1 MFKQTGVVRV
11 DTIDELIDTLQA
23 FDRLPLPGG
32 GNLFLYSQAGG
43 PGIYCTDAIARW
55 PQLKMPLVSD
65 DTKARLAAT
74 QQPMAN
80 ICHPEGYADITA
92 SASVRNHVDGLQ
104 IVLQDENVDAVVFIT
119 VVPTFLPQEELAR
132 ELVKMTETTPQAQE
146 KPVFYCVMAGAYTS
160 PARRIMEQA
169 GLCTFAPRTRPSWQ
183 RRICA
188 ITPPFAGGR
197 RRTEPCLKKNTAALN
212 ERDSSSLLSSCGVRM
227 VASVLLDKPDRAAF
241 EAASRQLG
249 FPVAMKVLSDD
260 ILHKTDVGCVVLNV
274 TDVDG
279 MQAAY
284 DTIMANA
291 AKNAPRARVQGV
303 LAEQML
309 PKGFE
314 VLLGVSTDPQF
325 GHVIMAGLGGV
336 LVELLHAVSLRVL
349 PITRQD
355 AEDMIDET
363 PLAKAC
369 QGLQASST
377 AGRKSWRP

>member
-1 MFKQTGVVRV
+1 MS
-11 DTIDELIDTLQA
+11 E
-23 FDRLPLPGG
+23 
-32 GNLFLYSQAGG
+32 
-43 PGIYCTDAIARW
+43 
-55 PQLKMPLVSD
+55 
-65 DTKARLAAT
+65 
-74 QQPMAN
+74 
-80 ICHPEGYADITA
+80 
-92 SASVRNHVDGLQ
+92 
-104 IVLQDENVDAVVFIT
+104 
-119 VVPTFLPQEELAR
+119 
-132 ELVKMTETTPQAQE
+132 
-146 KPVFYCVMAGAYTS
+146 
-160 PARRIMEQA
+160 
-169 GLCTFAPRTRPSWQ
+169 
-183 RRICA
+183 
-188 ITPPFAGGR
+188 
-197 RRTEPCLKKNTAALN
+197 KNTVALN

-291 AKNAPRARVQGV
+291 AKNAPGARVQGV

-369 QGLQASST
+369 QGLRGQQYRREEIVEALMYLSRLVEEHPEITEVDINPLMLYGDGRPAT
-377 AGRKSWRP
+377 AVDAMVVMKK

>member
-1 MFKQTGVVRV
+1 MS
-11 DTIDELIDTLQA
+11 E
-23 FDRLPLPGG
+23 
-32 GNLFLYSQAGG
+32 
-43 PGIYCTDAIARW
+43 
-55 PQLKMPLVSD
+55 
-65 DTKARLAAT
+65 
-74 QQPMAN
+74 
-80 ICHPEGYADITA
+80 
-92 SASVRNHVDGLQ
+92 
-104 IVLQDENVDAVVFIT
+104 
-119 VVPTFLPQEELAR
+119 
-132 ELVKMTETTPQAQE
+132 
-146 KPVFYCVMAGAYTS
+146 
-160 PARRIMEQA
+160 
-169 GLCTFAPRTRPSWQ
+169 
-183 RRICA
+183 
-188 ITPPFAGGR
+188 
-197 RRTEPCLKKNTAALN
+197 KNTVALN

-291 AKNAPRARVQGV
+291 AKNAPGARVQGV

-369 QGLQASST
+369 QGLRGQQYRREEIVEALMCLSRLVEEHPEIVTSPPPGRWPGPHSPPGSAALPGRFP
-377 AGRKSWRP
+377 AGRSR

>member
-1 MFKQTGVVRV
+1 MS
-11 DTIDELIDTLQA
+11 E
-23 FDRLPLPGG
+23 
-32 GNLFLYSQAGG
+32 
-43 PGIYCTDAIARW
+43 
-55 PQLKMPLVSD
+55 
-65 DTKARLAAT
+65 
-74 QQPMAN
+74 
-80 ICHPEGYADITA
+80 
-92 SASVRNHVDGLQ
+92 
-104 IVLQDENVDAVVFIT
+104 
-119 VVPTFLPQEELAR
+119 
-132 ELVKMTETTPQAQE
+132 
-146 KPVFYCVMAGAYTS
+146 
-160 PARRIMEQA
+160 
-169 GLCTFAPRTRPSWQ
+169 
-183 RRICA
+183 
-188 ITPPFAGGR
+188 
-197 RRTEPCLKKNTAALN
+197 KNTVALN

-291 AKNAPRARVQGV
+291 AQNAPGARVQGV

-369 QGLQASST
+369 QGLRGQQYRLMCLSRLVEEHPEITEVDINPLMLYGDGRPAT
-377 AGRKSWRP
+377 AVDAMVVMKK

>member
-1 MFKQTGVVRV
+1 MS
-11 DTIDELIDTLQA
+11 E
-23 FDRLPLPGG
+23 
-32 GNLFLYSQAGG
+32 
-43 PGIYCTDAIARW
+43 
-55 PQLKMPLVSD
+55 
-65 DTKARLAAT
+65 
-74 QQPMAN
+74 
-80 ICHPEGYADITA
+80 
-92 SASVRNHVDGLQ
+92 
-104 IVLQDENVDAVVFIT
+104 
-119 VVPTFLPQEELAR
+119 
-132 ELVKMTETTPQAQE
+132 
-146 KPVFYCVMAGAYTS
+146 
-160 PARRIMEQA
+160 
-169 GLCTFAPRTRPSWQ
+169 
-183 RRICA
+183 
-188 ITPPFAGGR
+188 
-197 RRTEPCLKKNTAALN
+197 KNTVALN

-291 AKNAPRARVQGV
+291 AKNAPGARVQGV

-369 QGLQASST
+369 QGLRGQQYRREEIVKALMCLSRLVEEHPEITEVDINPLMLYGDGRT
-377 AGRKSWRP
+377 AVDALVVMKK

>member
-1 MFKQTGVVRV
+1 MS
-11 DTIDELIDTLQA
+11 E
-23 FDRLPLPGG
+23 
-32 GNLFLYSQAGG
+32 
-43 PGIYCTDAIARW
+43 
-55 PQLKMPLVSD
+55 
-65 DTKARLAAT
+65 
-74 QQPMAN
+74 
-80 ICHPEGYADITA
+80 
-92 SASVRNHVDGLQ
+92 
-104 IVLQDENVDAVVFIT
+104 
-119 VVPTFLPQEELAR
+119 
-132 ELVKMTETTPQAQE
+132 
-146 KPVFYCVMAGAYTS
+146 
-160 PARRIMEQA
+160 
-169 GLCTFAPRTRPSWQ
+169 
-183 RRICA
+183 
-188 ITPPFAGGR
+188 
-197 RRTEPCLKKNTAALN
+197 KNTVALN

-291 AKNAPRARVQGV
+291 AKNAPGARVQGV

-369 QGLQASST
+369 QGLRGQQYRREEIVEALMCLSRLVEEYPEITEVDINPLMLYGDGRPAT
-377 AGRKSWRP
+377 AVDAMVVMKK

>member
-1 MFKQTGVVRV
+1 MS
-11 DTIDELIDTLQA
+11 E
-23 FDRLPLPGG
+23 
-32 GNLFLYSQAGG
+32 
-43 PGIYCTDAIARW
+43 
-55 PQLKMPLVSD
+55 
-65 DTKARLAAT
+65 
-74 QQPMAN
+74 
-80 ICHPEGYADITA
+80 
-92 SASVRNHVDGLQ
+92 
-104 IVLQDENVDAVVFIT
+104 
-119 VVPTFLPQEELAR
+119 
-132 ELVKMTETTPQAQE
+132 
-146 KPVFYCVMAGAYTS
+146 
-160 PARRIMEQA
+160 
-169 GLCTFAPRTRPSWQ
+169 
-183 RRICA
+183 
-188 ITPPFAGGR
+188 
-197 RRTEPCLKKNTAALN
+197 KNTVALN

-274 TDVDG
+274 TDV
-279 MQAAY
+279 Y
-284 DTIMANA
+284 DTIVANA
-291 AKNAPRARVQGV
+291 AQNAPGARVQGV

-369 QGLQASST
+369 QGLRGQQYRREEIVEALMCLSRLVEEHPEITEVDINPLMLYGDGRPAT
-377 AGRKSWRP
+377 AVDAMVVMKK

>member
-1 MFKQTGVVRV
+1 MS
-11 DTIDELIDTLQA
+11 E
-23 FDRLPLPGG
+23 
-32 GNLFLYSQAGG
+32 
-43 PGIYCTDAIARW
+43 
-55 PQLKMPLVSD
+55 
-65 DTKARLAAT
+65 
-74 QQPMAN
+74 
-80 ICHPEGYADITA
+80 
-92 SASVRNHVDGLQ
+92 
-104 IVLQDENVDAVVFIT
+104 
-119 VVPTFLPQEELAR
+119 
-132 ELVKMTETTPQAQE
+132 
-146 KPVFYCVMAGAYTS
+146 
-160 PARRIMEQA
+160 
-169 GLCTFAPRTRPSWQ
+169 
-183 RRICA
+183 
-188 ITPPFAGGR
+188 
-197 RRTEPCLKKNTAALN
+197 KNTVALN

-291 AKNAPRARVQGV
+291 AKNAPGARVQGV

-369 QGLQASST
+369 QGLRGQQYRREEIVEALMCLSHLVEEHPEITEVDINPLMLYGDGRPAT
-377 AGRKSWRP
+377 AVDAMVVMKK

>member
-1 MFKQTGVVRV
+1 MS
-11 DTIDELIDTLQA
+11 E
-23 FDRLPLPGG
+23 
-32 GNLFLYSQAGG
+32 
-43 PGIYCTDAIARW
+43 
-55 PQLKMPLVSD
+55 
-65 DTKARLAAT
+65 
-74 QQPMAN
+74 
-80 ICHPEGYADITA
+80 
-92 SASVRNHVDGLQ
+92 
-104 IVLQDENVDAVVFIT
+104 
-119 VVPTFLPQEELAR
+119 
-132 ELVKMTETTPQAQE
+132 
-146 KPVFYCVMAGAYTS
+146 
-160 PARRIMEQA
+160 
-169 GLCTFAPRTRPSWQ
+169 
-183 RRICA
+183 
-188 ITPPFAGGR
+188 
-197 RRTEPCLKKNTAALN
+197 KNTVALN

-291 AKNAPRARVQGV
+291 AQNAPGARVQGV

-369 QGLQASST
+369 QGLRGQQFRREEIVEVLMCLSRLVEEHPEITEVDINPLMLYGDGRPAT
-377 AGRKSWRP
+377 AVDAMVVMKK

>member
-1 MFKQTGVVRV
+1 MS
-11 DTIDELIDTLQA
+11 E
-23 FDRLPLPGG
+23 
-32 GNLFLYSQAGG
+32 
-43 PGIYCTDAIARW
+43 
-55 PQLKMPLVSD
+55 
-65 DTKARLAAT
+65 
-74 QQPMAN
+74 
-80 ICHPEGYADITA
+80 
-92 SASVRNHVDGLQ
+92 
-104 IVLQDENVDAVVFIT
+104 
-119 VVPTFLPQEELAR
+119 
-132 ELVKMTETTPQAQE
+132 
-146 KPVFYCVMAGAYTS
+146 
-160 PARRIMEQA
+160 
-169 GLCTFAPRTRPSWQ
+169 
-183 RRICA
+183 
-188 ITPPFAGGR
+188 
-197 RRTEPCLKKNTAALN
+197 KNTVALN

-291 AKNAPRARVQGV
+291 AQNAPGARVQGV

-369 QGLQASST
+369 QGLRGQQYRREEIVEVLMCLSRLVEEHPEITEVDINPLMLYGDGRPAT
-377 AGRKSWRP
+377 AVDAMVVMKK

>member
-1 MFKQTGVVRV
+1 MS
-11 DTIDELIDTLQA
+11 E
-23 FDRLPLPGG
+23 
-32 GNLFLYSQAGG
+32 
-43 PGIYCTDAIARW
+43 
-55 PQLKMPLVSD
+55 
-65 DTKARLAAT
+65 
-74 QQPMAN
+74 
-80 ICHPEGYADITA
+80 
-92 SASVRNHVDGLQ
+92 
-104 IVLQDENVDAVVFIT
+104 
-119 VVPTFLPQEELAR
+119 
-132 ELVKMTETTPQAQE
+132 
-146 KPVFYCVMAGAYTS
+146 
-160 PARRIMEQA
+160 
-169 GLCTFAPRTRPSWQ
+169 
-183 RRICA
+183 
-188 ITPPFAGGR
+188 
-197 RRTEPCLKKNTAALN
+197 KNTVALN

-291 AKNAPRARVQGV
+291 AKNAPGARVQGV

-369 QGLQASST
+369 QGLRGQQYRREEIVEALMCLSLLVEEHPEITEVDINPLMLYGDGRPAT
-377 AGRKSWRP
+377 AVDAMVVMKK

>member
-1 MFKQTGVVRV
+1 MS
-11 DTIDELIDTLQA
+11 E
-23 FDRLPLPGG
+23 
-32 GNLFLYSQAGG
+32 
-43 PGIYCTDAIARW
+43 
-55 PQLKMPLVSD
+55 
-65 DTKARLAAT
+65 
-74 QQPMAN
+74 
-80 ICHPEGYADITA
+80 
-92 SASVRNHVDGLQ
+92 
-104 IVLQDENVDAVVFIT
+104 
-119 VVPTFLPQEELAR
+119 
-132 ELVKMTETTPQAQE
+132 
-146 KPVFYCVMAGAYTS
+146 
-160 PARRIMEQA
+160 
-169 GLCTFAPRTRPSWQ
+169 
-183 RRICA
+183 
-188 ITPPFAGGR
+188 
-197 RRTEPCLKKNTAALN
+197 KNTVALN

-291 AKNAPRARVQGV
+291 AQNAPGARVQGV

-369 QGLQASST
+369 QGLRGQQYRREEIVETLMCLSRLVEEHPEITEVDINPLMLYGDGRPAT
-377 AGRKSWRP
+377 AVDAMVVMKK

>member
-1 MFKQTGVVRV
+1 MS
-11 DTIDELIDTLQA
+11 E
-23 FDRLPLPGG
+23 
-32 GNLFLYSQAGG
+32 
-43 PGIYCTDAIARW
+43 
-55 PQLKMPLVSD
+55 
-65 DTKARLAAT
+65 
-74 QQPMAN
+74 
-80 ICHPEGYADITA
+80 
-92 SASVRNHVDGLQ
+92 
-104 IVLQDENVDAVVFIT
+104 
-119 VVPTFLPQEELAR
+119 
-132 ELVKMTETTPQAQE
+132 
-146 KPVFYCVMAGAYTS
+146 
-160 PARRIMEQA
+160 
-169 GLCTFAPRTRPSWQ
+169 
-183 RRICA
+183 
-188 ITPPFAGGR
+188 
-197 RRTEPCLKKNTAALN
+197 KNTVALN

-291 AKNAPRARVQGV
+291 AKNAPGARVQGV

-369 QGLQASST
+369 QGLRGQQYRREEIVEALMCLSRLVGEHPEITEVDINPLMLYGDGRPAT
-377 AGRKSWRP
+377 AVDAMVVMKK

>member
-1 MFKQTGVVRV
+1 MS
-11 DTIDELIDTLQA
+11 E
-23 FDRLPLPGG
+23 
-32 GNLFLYSQAGG
+32 
-43 PGIYCTDAIARW
+43 
-55 PQLKMPLVSD
+55 
-65 DTKARLAAT
+65 
-74 QQPMAN
+74 
-80 ICHPEGYADITA
+80 
-92 SASVRNHVDGLQ
+92 
-104 IVLQDENVDAVVFIT
+104 
-119 VVPTFLPQEELAR
+119 
-132 ELVKMTETTPQAQE
+132 
-146 KPVFYCVMAGAYTS
+146 
-160 PARRIMEQA
+160 
-169 GLCTFAPRTRPSWQ
+169 
-183 RRICA
+183 
-188 ITPPFAGGR
+188 
-197 RRTEPCLKKNTAALN
+197 KNTVALN

-291 AKNAPRARVQGV
+291 AQNAPGARVQGV
-303 LAEQML
+303 LAQQML

-369 QGLQASST
+369 QGLRGQQYRREEIVEAQMCLSRLVEEHPEITEVDINPLMLYGDGRPAT
-377 AGRKSWRP
+377 AVDAMVVMKK

>member
-1 MFKQTGVVRV
+1 MS
-11 DTIDELIDTLQA
+11 E
-23 FDRLPLPGG
+23 
-32 GNLFLYSQAGG
+32 
-43 PGIYCTDAIARW
+43 
-55 PQLKMPLVSD
+55 
-65 DTKARLAAT
+65 
-74 QQPMAN
+74 
-80 ICHPEGYADITA
+80 
-92 SASVRNHVDGLQ
+92 
-104 IVLQDENVDAVVFIT
+104 
-119 VVPTFLPQEELAR
+119 
-132 ELVKMTETTPQAQE
+132 
-146 KPVFYCVMAGAYTS
+146 
-160 PARRIMEQA
+160 
-169 GLCTFAPRTRPSWQ
+169 
-183 RRICA
+183 
-188 ITPPFAGGR
+188 
-197 RRTEPCLKKNTAALN
+197 KNTVALN

-291 AKNAPRARVQGV
+291 AKNAPGARVQGV

-369 QGLQASST
+369 QGLRGQQYRREEIVGALMCLSRLVEEHPEITEVDINPLMLYGDGRPAT
-377 AGRKSWRP
+377 AVDAMVVMKK

>member
-1 MFKQTGVVRV
+1 MS
-11 DTIDELIDTLQA
+11 E
-23 FDRLPLPGG
+23 
-32 GNLFLYSQAGG
+32 
-43 PGIYCTDAIARW
+43 
-55 PQLKMPLVSD
+55 
-65 DTKARLAAT
+65 
-74 QQPMAN
+74 
-80 ICHPEGYADITA
+80 
-92 SASVRNHVDGLQ
+92 
-104 IVLQDENVDAVVFIT
+104 
-119 VVPTFLPQEELAR
+119 
-132 ELVKMTETTPQAQE
+132 
-146 KPVFYCVMAGAYTS
+146 
-160 PARRIMEQA
+160 
-169 GLCTFAPRTRPSWQ
+169 
-183 RRICA
+183 
-188 ITPPFAGGR
+188 
-197 RRTEPCLKKNTAALN
+197 KNTVALN

-291 AKNAPRARVQGV
+291 AKNAPGARVQGV
-303 LAEQML
+303 LA
-309 PKGFE
+309 E

-369 QGLQASST
+369 QGLRGQQYRREEIVEALMCLSRLVEEHPEITEVDINPLMLYGDGRPAT
-377 AGRKSWRP
+377 AVDAMVVMKK

>member
-1 MFKQTGVVRV
+1 MS
-11 DTIDELIDTLQA
+11 E
-23 FDRLPLPGG
+23 
-32 GNLFLYSQAGG
+32 
-43 PGIYCTDAIARW
+43 
-55 PQLKMPLVSD
+55 
-65 DTKARLAAT
+65 
-74 QQPMAN
+74 
-80 ICHPEGYADITA
+80 
-92 SASVRNHVDGLQ
+92 
-104 IVLQDENVDAVVFIT
+104 
-119 VVPTFLPQEELAR
+119 
-132 ELVKMTETTPQAQE
+132 
-146 KPVFYCVMAGAYTS
+146 
-160 PARRIMEQA
+160 
-169 GLCTFAPRTRPSWQ
+169 
-183 RRICA
+183 
-188 ITPPFAGGR
+188 
-197 RRTEPCLKKNTAALN
+197 KNTVALN

-291 AKNAPRARVQGV
+291 AQNAPGARVQGV

-369 QGLQASST
+369 QGLRGQQYRREEIVEALMCLSRLVEEDPEITEVDINPLMLYGDGRPAT
-377 AGRKSWRP
+377 AVDAMVVMKK

>member
-1 MFKQTGVVRV
+1 MS
-11 DTIDELIDTLQA
+11 E
-23 FDRLPLPGG
+23 
-32 GNLFLYSQAGG
+32 
-43 PGIYCTDAIARW
+43 
-55 PQLKMPLVSD
+55 
-65 DTKARLAAT
+65 
-74 QQPMAN
+74 
-80 ICHPEGYADITA
+80 
-92 SASVRNHVDGLQ
+92 
-104 IVLQDENVDAVVFIT
+104 
-119 VVPTFLPQEELAR
+119 
-132 ELVKMTETTPQAQE
+132 
-146 KPVFYCVMAGAYTS
+146 
-160 PARRIMEQA
+160 
-169 GLCTFAPRTRPSWQ
+169 
-183 RRICA
+183 
-188 ITPPFAGGR
+188 
-197 RRTEPCLKKNTAALN
+197 KNTVALN

-291 AKNAPRARVQGV
+291 AKNAPGARVQGV

-349 PITRQD
+349 PIT
-355 AEDMIDET
+355 A
-363 PLAKAC
+363 AG
-369 QGLQASST
+369 QGLPGP
-377 AGRKSWRP
+377 AGPAVPPGGDRGGPDVPVPPGGGAPGDHRGGHQSPDALWRRPSGHRRGRHGGHEKVKRRTCGI

>member
-1 MFKQTGVVRV
+1 MS
-11 DTIDELIDTLQA
+11 E
-23 FDRLPLPGG
+23 
-32 GNLFLYSQAGG
+32 
-43 PGIYCTDAIARW
+43 
-55 PQLKMPLVSD
+55 
-65 DTKARLAAT
+65 
-74 QQPMAN
+74 
-80 ICHPEGYADITA
+80 
-92 SASVRNHVDGLQ
+92 
-104 IVLQDENVDAVVFIT
+104 
-119 VVPTFLPQEELAR
+119 
-132 ELVKMTETTPQAQE
+132 
-146 KPVFYCVMAGAYTS
+146 
-160 PARRIMEQA
+160 
-169 GLCTFAPRTRPSWQ
+169 
-183 RRICA
+183 
-188 ITPPFAGGR
+188 
-197 RRTEPCLKKNTAALN
+197 KNTVALN

-291 AKNAPRARVQGV
+291 AKNAPGARVQGV

-369 QGLQASST
+369 QGLRGQQYRREEIVEALMCLSRLVEEPPEITEVDINPLMLYGDGRPAT
-377 AGRKSWRP
+377 AVDAMVVMKK

>member
-1 MFKQTGVVRV
+1 MS
-11 DTIDELIDTLQA
+11 E
-23 FDRLPLPGG
+23 
-32 GNLFLYSQAGG
+32 
-43 PGIYCTDAIARW
+43 
-55 PQLKMPLVSD
+55 
-65 DTKARLAAT
+65 
-74 QQPMAN
+74 
-80 ICHPEGYADITA
+80 
-92 SASVRNHVDGLQ
+92 
-104 IVLQDENVDAVVFIT
+104 
-119 VVPTFLPQEELAR
+119 
-132 ELVKMTETTPQAQE
+132 
-146 KPVFYCVMAGAYTS
+146 
-160 PARRIMEQA
+160 
-169 GLCTFAPRTRPSWQ
+169 
-183 RRICA
+183 
-188 ITPPFAGGR
+188 
-197 RRTEPCLKKNTAALN
+197 KNTVALN

-291 AKNAPRARVQGV
+291 AKNAPGARVQGV

-369 QGLQASST
+369 QGLRGQQYRREEIVKALMCLSRLVEEHPEITEVDINPLMLYGDGRPAT
-377 AGRKSWRP
+377 AVDAMVVMKK

>member
-1 MFKQTGVVRV
+1 MS
-11 DTIDELIDTLQA
+11 E
-23 FDRLPLPGG
+23 
-32 GNLFLYSQAGG
+32 
-43 PGIYCTDAIARW
+43 
-55 PQLKMPLVSD
+55 
-65 DTKARLAAT
+65 
-74 QQPMAN
+74 
-80 ICHPEGYADITA
+80 
-92 SASVRNHVDGLQ
+92 
-104 IVLQDENVDAVVFIT
+104 
-119 VVPTFLPQEELAR
+119 
-132 ELVKMTETTPQAQE
+132 
-146 KPVFYCVMAGAYTS
+146 
-160 PARRIMEQA
+160 
-169 GLCTFAPRTRPSWQ
+169 
-183 RRICA
+183 
-188 ITPPFAGGR
+188 
-197 RRTEPCLKKNTAALN
+197 KNTVALN

-291 AKNAPRARVQGV
+291 AQNAPGARVQGV

-369 QGLQASST
+369 QGLRGQQYRREEIVEALMCLSRLVEKHPEITEVDINPLMLYGDGRPAT
-377 AGRKSWRP
+377 AVDAMVVMKK

>member
-1 MFKQTGVVRV
+1 MS
-11 DTIDELIDTLQA
+11 E
-23 FDRLPLPGG
+23 
-32 GNLFLYSQAGG
+32 
-43 PGIYCTDAIARW
+43 
-55 PQLKMPLVSD
+55 
-65 DTKARLAAT
+65 
-74 QQPMAN
+74 
-80 ICHPEGYADITA
+80 
-92 SASVRNHVDGLQ
+92 
-104 IVLQDENVDAVVFIT
+104 
-119 VVPTFLPQEELAR
+119 
-132 ELVKMTETTPQAQE
+132 
-146 KPVFYCVMAGAYTS
+146 
-160 PARRIMEQA
+160 
-169 GLCTFAPRTRPSWQ
+169 
-183 RRICA
+183 
-188 ITPPFAGGR
+188 
-197 RRTEPCLKKNTAALN
+197 KNTVALN

-291 AKNAPRARVQGV
+291 AKNAPGARVQGV

-369 QGLQASST
+369 QGLRGQQYRREEIVEALMCLSRLVEEHPENQVYHPNCTLVLDPSLLISAPVFDGLT
-377 AGRKSWRP
+377 ENSYFIVNTKAENGADLVKNPNVKTVAWLDATSIALEMLGRPITNTIMLGAFVRATGWVDKDELEKVICRFFGEKNVETFRRGYNEVKLYTFE

>member
-1 MFKQTGVVRV
+1 MS
-11 DTIDELIDTLQA
+11 E
-23 FDRLPLPGG
+23 
-32 GNLFLYSQAGG
+32 
-43 PGIYCTDAIARW
+43 
-55 PQLKMPLVSD
+55 
-65 DTKARLAAT
+65 
-74 QQPMAN
+74 
-80 ICHPEGYADITA
+80 
-92 SASVRNHVDGLQ
+92 
-104 IVLQDENVDAVVFIT
+104 
-119 VVPTFLPQEELAR
+119 
-132 ELVKMTETTPQAQE
+132 
-146 KPVFYCVMAGAYTS
+146 
-160 PARRIMEQA
+160 
-169 GLCTFAPRTRPSWQ
+169 
-183 RRICA
+183 
-188 ITPPFAGGR
+188 
-197 RRTEPCLKKNTAALN
+197 KNTVALN

-291 AKNAPRARVQGV
+291 AKNAPGARVQGV

-369 QGLQASST
+369 QGLRGQQYRREEIVEALMCLFRLVEEHPEITEVDINPLMLYGDGRPAT
-377 AGRKSWRP
+377 AVDAMVVMKK